1 MIYQNPYQNIRTAD
15 IYGARK
21 QAAQDQLAEQQKQL
35 ALQQKAR
42 LEKQEIAKNLY
53 DSANRFSQLSDDKQA
68 AAWQTYRSKW
78 VAYMPEANSVL
89 PNVWDSKDPVNK
101 DELNTFINFI
111 SDFVPEETISI
122 AEGNKIIGLRGN
134 QARTIAEN
142 PKTEEEYDKLVDL
155 QTLDPETGQ
164 AIEKTVRRRKNDE
177 GFWQSGNLI
186 FPEGYDEGV
195 DKQVYY
201 NKMGIVPKSKSA
213 SVGASIEPSRPSVN
227 SLATPPS
234 APMAAPG
241 QTELPPRQ
249 FNAPS
254 PTNRAGETNVGFPI
268 DENAMLQQQQIMP
281 TMGNS
286 MLRGAGA
293 VMADEFAPQPRN
305 ALVGGMMPQPSQFA
319 ELMPAGSAPNR
330 FGSPGVEGIDF
341 AATGGQVPV
350 DARGIPLSAIGSA
363 RPRYVATDKGQVKE
377 TWRPMN
383 ANEYAQRK
391 LDPERISAE
400 ISSQGQTRTTP
411 ITTEADKKLAEAQ
424 LKKAEADAKTAEFD
438 LKKKQ
443 ELLRQE
449 KLDAV
454 TLLRGFNRIEEK
466 LKTLKNT
473 PLFDTGS
480 FDQAIMSLTPRG
492 RALTTATDSIMST
505 IKRVKKTSGEGAFS
519 NLDVDM
525 LQKNMPR
532 LGVDMAD
539 NEETLAA
546 AKQDI
551 LLLYGVQAAVSNK
564 KQRDELPPGT
574 IYVDTNTGIKYQ
586 KGEK

>member
-122 AEGNKIIGLRGN
+122 AQGGKIIGLRGN

-155 QTLDPETGQ
+155 QTVDLETGQ
-164 AIEKTVRRRKNDE
+164 PIEKTVRRRKNDE

-186 FPEGYDEGV
+186 FPEGYEEGV
-195 DKQVYY
+195 DKEVYY
-201 NKMGIVPKSKSA
+201 TKMGIVPKSKSA
-213 SVGASIEPSRPSVN
+213 SVGASIQQSRPSVN
-227 SLATPPS
+227 SLATPPA
-234 APMAAPG
+234 APMAIPG

-268 DENAMLQQQQIMP
+268 DENAMMQQQQIMP

-319 ELMPAGSAPNR
+319 ELMPAGSTPNR

-341 AATGGQVPV
+341 AATGGQGPV

-363 RPRYVATDKGQVKE
+363 RPRFVATDKGQIKE
-377 TWRPMN
+377 VFRPMTP
-383 ANEYAQRK
+383 EEVKKEGQ
-391 LDPERISAE
+391 DPTRITGRV
-400 ISSQGQTRTTP
+400 SQFGVIQWQPKTTP
-411 ITTEADKKLAEAQ
+411 AQLQKEGAEA
-424 LKKAEADAKTAEFD
+424 KAAEATAAQNQAAVRRARTDIVSFLRGVRRYRSVLNKIGQQSFVDTGPFDTLIVENTQLGSELNGLGDTVGEELKSAMKVAGDPKTADELKEMVNQLPNTRRRFPQNIKNLNFREEYFLDRIGVQTSVANDAEFD
-438 LKKKQ
+438 
-443 ELLRQE
+443 
-449 KLDAV
+449 A
-454 TLLRGFNRIEEK
+454 
-466 LKTLKNT
+466 
-473 PLFDTGS
+473 
-480 FDQAIMSLTPRG
+480 LTPG
-492 RALTTATDSIMST
+492 T
-505 IKRVKKTSGEGAFS
+505 VF
-519 NLDVDM
+519 VDLNDGGIYRKM
-525 LQKNMPR
+525 K
-532 LGVDMAD
+532 
-539 NEETLAA
+539 
-546 AKQDI
+546 AK
-551 LLLYGVQAAVSNK
+551 
-564 KQRDELPPGT
+564 E
-574 IYVDTNTGIKYQ
+574 
-586 KGEK
+586 